1 MIKPISVA
9 SPAERFF
16 ANLLTI
22 AVAAL
27 ALFQT
32 LRGSIVSV
40 KTKPATFAAS
50 GVSKTLASY
59 WAAISFGVIVT
70 FPIAKCRLQIEKTS
84 LLTRNRKLAIGNR
97 QSVLL
102 VFRHDFFP
110 ALKDFAHHP
119 LLRYG
124 KYLQTIA
131 ASLLELFA
139 LHLGHY
145 RQMSL
150 RPGIL
155 NKFERVVFSEW
166 MPFPV
171 WRQQNP
177 PQVRMIVKSH
187 AKQIVNLALHP
198 IRRRP
203 DACYAVNARAFRN

>member
-16 ANLLTI
+16 ASLLMI

-59 WAAISFGVIVT
+59 WAAISFGVIAGCRV
-70 FPIAKCRLQIEKTS
+70 PGARCRLRQDFSDTRH
-84 LLTRNRKLAIGNR
+84 LTPDTL
-97 QSVLL
+97 LL
-102 VFRHDFFP
+102 VFRHHFFP
-110 ALKDFAHHP
+110 ALKDFAHQP
-119 LLRYG
+119 LLRYR

-155 NKFERVVFSEW
+155 NKFERVIFSEW

-177 PQVRMIVKSH
+177 AQVRMIVKGH
-187 AKQIVNLALHP
+187 AKQIVNLTLHP
-198 IRRRP
+198 ICRRP
-203 DACYAVNARAFRN
+203 DASYAVNARAFRN